1 MTSHRP
7 KQDGVLRLEYLAN
20 FEYSYAAGRFASRF
34 MEALRDET
42 RLQGTRCESCEK
54 VLVPPRPVCG
64 LCASRTGEWVDVG
77 PGGVITGYTVVEVPF
92 IDPMTGVERPIPYGF
107 AFVRLDGADT
117 NIYHFLEESRHDQIT
132 IGMRVAPVFKPADE
146 RDGTLTDIIHFR
158 AEESGT
164 DD

>member
-1 MTSHRP
+1 MSPTP
-7 KQDGVLRLEYLAN
+7 PTDTLRLEYLAD

-34 MEALRDET
+34 MDALRTEAK
-42 RLQGTRCESCEK
+42 LLGTRCEVCDK

-64 LCASRTGEWVDVG
+64 LCSGRTAEWVEVG

-92 IDPMTGVERPIPYGF
+92 IDPMTGIRRPIPYGF

-117 NIYHFLEESRHDQIT
+117 NIYHFLNESRHDKIS
-132 IGMRVAPVFKPADE
+132 IGMRITAVFKQAAE
-146 RDGTLTDIIHFR
+146 RDGTLADIIHFR
-158 AEESGT
+158 AEEPAA